1 LNNLSFRHIT
11 LSEVLIWATPLLL
24 AVPNV
29 WLAVTEQWSALA
41 KATGI
46 ILPLGMYLLLV
57 ACSRNVG
64 RTVLLCI
71 PLMIYCAFQIVLFF
85 LYGESIIAIDMFM
98 NVFTTNPGEVAEL
111 LGNLITAILCV
122 LAIYLPPIICAGI
135 AVSRHSRIARSRLGM
150 PRLAGATLS
159 GIGIVLLIGCYA
171 VVPDYRL
178 ERQLFPINVI
188 YNNVAAV
195 NRLRLVAEYKSTS
208 AGFSY
213 NAVSTRPD
221 SIREVYV
228 MVIGETSRATNW
240 QLAGYSRQT
249 NPLLANRNDIIFF
262 SNAVSESNT
271 THKSVPMILSYLDAN
286 SFGDSIYS
294 TKGIIS
300 AFREAGFS
308 TAFLSNQRRN
318 RSFIDF
324 FGKEAETVEYISDSG
339 GPQYDGRLLPGLQD
353 YIDSHPGGK
362 LFVVIHTYGS
372 HFNYKERYPAEFEH
386 FTPANRSEA
395 SKGNRPVLLNAY
407 DNSIRYTDRF
417 LASLISSLD
426 SLDCPAAMIF
436 LADHGE
442 DIFDD
447 SRERFLHASPTP
459 TYGQLHVPQLIWT
472 SPEHSALYPS
482 LRANALSHCEEQ
494 VSSTSTAFHS
504 MLQLAGIS
512 SPYLD
517 ASRALTDSL
526 YRPRQR
532 IYVNDHNEGV
542 PLSKSGL
549 RGPDFSQFSA
559 HGISL

>member
-1 LNNLSFRHIT
+1 MNNSPRHIS
-11 LSEVLIWATPLLL
+11 LSEVLIRLTPLLL

-29 WLAVTEQWSALA
+29 WLAVTEQWSVLA
-41 KATGI
+41 KVTGI
-46 ILPLGMYLLLV
+46 VLPLGLYLLLV

-64 RTVLLCI
+64 RTVLFCI

-122 LAIYLPPIICAGI
+122 LVIYMPLIICAI
-135 AVSRHSRIARSRLGM
+135 IVVARHGRIARSRLRV
-150 PRLAGATLS
+150 PRLAGAVLS
-159 GIGIVLLIGCYA
+159 AVGIVLLIVCYA

-178 ERQLFPINVI
+178 ERQLFPVNVI

-208 AGFSY
+208 ADFSY
-213 NAVSTRPD
+213 NAASTRPD
-221 SIREVYV
+221 SLREVYV

-240 QLAGYSRQT
+240 QLAGYSRPT
-249 NPLLANRNDIIFF
+249 NPLLAGRSDIIAFPH
-262 SNAVSESNT
+262 AISESNT
-271 THKSVPMILSYLDAN
+271 THKSVPMILSYLDAG

-324 FGKEAETVEYISDSG
+324 FGKEAETVEYISDSD
-339 GPQYDGRLLPGLQD
+339 GPQYDGRLLPILRR
-353 YIDSHPGGK
+353 YLSSHPDGK
-362 LFVVIHTYGS
+362 IFVVLHTYGS

-386 FTPANRSEA
+386 FTPTNRSEA
-395 SKGNRPVLLNAY
+395 SKANRSVLLNAY
-407 DNSIRYTDRF
+407 DNSIRYTDHF
-417 LASLISSLD
+417 LSSLISSLD
-426 SLDCPAAMIF
+426 SLDCPSAMIY

-447 SRERFLHASPTP
+447 SRDRFLHASPTP
-459 TYGQLHVPQLIWT
+459 TYGQLHVPLILWM
-472 SPEHSALYPS
+472 SPEHSGLCPD
-482 LRANALSHCEEQ
+482 LRANTLSHRDEQ

-504 MLQLAGIS
+504 MLRLAGIS

-526 YRPRQR
+526 YRPRPR
-532 IYVNDHNEGV
+532 VYVNDHNEGV
-542 PLSKSGL
+542 PLSRSGL
-549 RGPDFSQFSA
+549 REPDFSQFSA